1 MKIYNPYPVQNDYI
15 LSESFVS
22 LIIGPIG
29 SGKTLASVVKWHK
42 EIYEQEP
49 SKDGIRYSRAVVVRN
64 TSVELRDTTI
74 KSFED
79 WFGDTLKFNWAN
91 LTAEYIHDDV
101 HAEILFRALD
111 KPQDMK
117 KLLSLEITFA
127 YLNELRELPKEAIE
141 NVVSRLGRYP
151 AVSSGTSATKPKLWA
166 DSNACDMDSWMY
178 KKFFED
184 KPKSWA
190 LFLQP
195 SGILEDGSINPE
207 AENLDNLPPTY
218 YTDNISGNAKDW
230 IDVMVRVKFIP
241 LQTGKPVYPEYNDTI
256 HCVNQDKINP
266 PSADNILYCG
276 ADNGRY
282 SGFIIGTKDS
292 LGRIT
297 VFDELN
303 SEDIGAEE
311 FGRII
316 VEYLSTNYK
325 GYKHEIFLDP
335 ACNTRSQLDD
345 KTHLLIWRNLGLNCR
360 LTNTNSPAIVTE
372 GVKKKLNTITGGR
385 PSLIISD
392 KCKKLRKG
400 LNGAYQYRRINQS
413 GERYT
418 EKPDKGPY
426 SHICNALEYLVDG
439 LGGSAELIS
448 TTEPL
453 KLELNSPSGWM
464 G

>member
-1 MKIYNPYPVQNDYI
+1 MN
-15 LSESFVS
+15 
-22 LIIGPIG
+22 
-29 SGKTLASVVKWHK
+29 
-42 EIYEQEP
+42 
-49 SKDGIRYSRAVVVRN
+49 RY
-64 TSVELRDTTI
+64 
-74 KSFED
+74 
-79 WFGDTLKFNWAN
+79 G
-91 LTAEYIHDDV
+91 
-101 HAEILFRALD
+101 
-111 KPQDMK
+111 
-117 KLLSLEITFA
+117 
-127 YLNELRELPKEAIE
+127 
-141 NVVSRLGRYP
+141 
-151 AVSSGTSATKPKLWA
+151 
-166 DSNACDMDSWMY
+166 
-178 KKFFED
+178 
-184 KPKSWA
+184 
-190 LFLQP
+190 
-195 SGILEDGSINPE
+195 
-207 AENLDNLPPTY
+207 
-218 YTDNISGNAKDW
+218 
-230 IDVMVRVKFIP
+230 
-241 LQTGKPVYPEYNDTI
+241 
-256 HCVNQDKINP
+256 
-266 PSADNILYCG
+266 
-276 ADNGRY
+276 
-282 SGFIIGTKDS
+282 KDS